1 MPQVERGAGD
11 QGLDPS
17 ALCNERPFSVTA
29 DGCQKVNHYANCG
42 KTMTG
47 IIQPQLRKYF
57 GACNEAAQTVQS
69 RAVSQDDHST
79 CAASLACA
87 REVANKGG
95 GVTDIKCLITCTC
108 LHTVPSK
115 GCFIAAR
122 TNEQLLF
129 YNLMLSRLM
138 PERMPASLVEN
149 VCEDTGAL
157 PHDTLPQVQDAGAVL
172 TNVWVC
178 AACLCTLRYGGS
190 RGCLCR
196 CRSCK

>member
-11 QGLDPS
+11 QGMDPS

-29 DGCQKVNHYANCG
+29 DGCQKVNHYVNCG

-57 GACNEAAQTVQS
+57 GACDAAAQTAQS
-69 RAVSQDDHST
+69 RVISQDSHST

-108 LHTVPSK
+108 LHTVPAK

-122 TNEQLLF
+122 TNEQFLF
-129 YNLMLSRLM
+129 YDLVLSRLA
-138 PERMPASLVEN
+138 PDRMPASLVEK
-149 VCEDTGAL
+149 VCDDTGAL
-157 PHDTLPQVQDAGAVL
+157 PHTSHPHRSVQDAGAVL
-172 TNVWVC
+172 SIVWVC
-178 AACLCTLRYGGS
+178 AP
-190 RGCLCR
+190 CLCR
-196 CRSCK
+196 LGVCGSWSCLCCCR